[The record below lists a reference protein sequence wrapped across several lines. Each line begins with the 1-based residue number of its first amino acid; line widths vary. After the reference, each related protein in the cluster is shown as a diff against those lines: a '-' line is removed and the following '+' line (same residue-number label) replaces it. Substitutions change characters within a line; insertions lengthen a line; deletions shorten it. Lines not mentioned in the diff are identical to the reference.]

1 MDGKTK
7 PNELYIVDHNNDTS
21 YEDNAKNFNGRMND
35 SKSWGEDGTTAK
47 LINIAT
53 IIDEPLTTR
62 TNVDG

>member
-21 YEDNAKNFNGRMND
+21 DEDNAENFNGRIND
-35 SKSWGEDGTTAK
+35 SKSWGEDETTAK

-62 TNVDG
+62 ANVDG